1 MTKTL
6 IRTLLCL
13 TLAAFAATAGFAQ
26 QLTLP
31 QISAYLNGLQSVQGR
46 FVQTNA
52 DGSQIGGQIYIKRPG
67 RIRFE
72 YDPPEQSLVM
82 AGGGQLAIFDPRSN
96 AGPDR
101 FPLSQTP
108 LQVILQRNV
117 DLSAARMVTD
127 TRASGGVT
135 LVTVQDPDG
144 RASGTIDLVFGADP
158 IGLRGWIMTDD
169 LGNQTQIALTE
180 LRIGGAISDVL
191 FNIGAEM
198 RARGFTD

>member
-6 IRTLLCL
+6 IHSLLCL

-31 QISAYLNGLQSVQGR
+31 QISTYLNGLQTVQGR

-72 YDPPEQSLVM
+72 YDPPQDLLVM
-82 AGGGQLAIFDPRSN
+82 AGGGQLAVFDPRSN
-96 AGPDR
+96 LGPDR

-127 TRASGGVT
+127 TRASGAVT

-144 RASGTIDLVFGADP
+144 RVSGTIDLVFGADP

-180 LRIGGAISDVL
+180 LRIGGAINDVL

-198 RARGFTD
+198 RNRGFAD